1 LTTTAGFERDVVDE
15 LKMGVEHSSR
25 ALFTAA
31 LGRPAGFGS
40 GAMLKTRQHTLD
52 LQTQAPSGSSGYLR
66 RISGGMNL
74 YWEGLLGLAAQAGAL
89 LPQQGGPALIALAAN
104 NLRNPN
110 GKSREGITM
119 DIHGYQSGCSWWD
132 PGDYMMDIHGLS
144 MDIHGYPWISMD
156 IQGYRVL
163 TPPQRR
169 C

>member
-1 LTTTAGFERDVVDE
+1 
-15 LKMGVEHSSR
+15 MGVEHSSR

-132 PGDYMMDIHGLS
+132 PGDYMMDIL
-144 MDIHGYPWISMD
+144 DIHGYPWI
-156 IQGYRVL
+156 IHGYPGLPCSNTSSEEVL
-163 TPPQRR
+163 DRGVRTPQVVLAQLF
-169 C
+169 

>member
-1 LTTTAGFERDVVDE
+1 
-15 LKMGVEHSSR
+15 MGVEHSSR

-40 GAMLKTRQHTLD
+40 GAMPKTRQHTLD

-110 GKSREGITM
+110 GKSREGINN
-119 DIHGYQSGCSWWD
+119 HGYPWISKWMFMVGSR
-132 PGDYMMDIHGLS
+132 GLY
-144 MDIHGYPWISMD
+144 DGYPWIIHGYPWI
-156 IQGYRVL
+156 IHGY
-163 TPPQRR
+163 P
-169 C
+169 

>member
-1 LTTTAGFERDVVDE
+1 
-15 LKMGVEHSSR
+15 MGVEHSSR

-40 GAMLKTRQHTLD
+40 GAMPKTRQHTLD

-119 DIHGYQSGCSWWD
+119 DIKVDVHGGI
-132 PGDYMMDIHGLS
+132 PRI
-144 MDIHGYPWISMD
+144 I
-156 IQGYRVL
+156 
-163 TPPQRR
+163 
-169 C
+169 